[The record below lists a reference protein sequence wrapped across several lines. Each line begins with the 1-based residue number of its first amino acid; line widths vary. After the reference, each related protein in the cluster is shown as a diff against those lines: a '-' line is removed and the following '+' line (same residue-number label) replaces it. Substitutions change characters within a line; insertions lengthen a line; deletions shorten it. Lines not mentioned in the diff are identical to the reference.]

1 MKNILDTKGRNNNE
15 MKEILKLIPKVEEY
29 IDRIVHRF
37 VVDNFLKEYFE
48 ESFITTTYACIKNRG
63 MHKATMEVQRTMKH
77 CKIIWNNY
85 YILKMDVR
93 KYFDNI
99 DKDILVNIL
108 KRKVTDRKLLWLLEE
123 IIYSNCPKEERLNQ
137 SNIWLGIWDMLIM
150 QTFIL

>member
-1 MKNILDTKGRNNNE
+1 
-15 MKEILKLIPKVEEY
+15 
-29 IDRIVHRF
+29 
-37 VVDNFLKEYFE
+37 
-48 ESFITTTYACIKNRG
+48 
-63 MHKATMEVQRTMKH
+63 MKH